1 MHQDQEVIMMEEEET
16 IAIMIKMA
24 KEEVE
29 EEVEEEAVDV
39 VEETTEVSREVKE
52 VKDKKAL
59 KVEDNIEVE
68 EEAEDIVKIEAVIEA
83 IEEIEE
89 IVINKTIIEED
100 KEESTKTNKLEDF
113 LKTKSKLKSNKSKI
127 NKVNFF
133 IISGQYSKKEA

>member
-29 EEVEEEAVDV
+29 GEVEEEAVDV

-68 EEAEDIVKIEAVIEA
+68 EEAEDIVKIEAVIEV
-83 IEEIEE
+83 IEEIEM
-89 IVINKTIIEED
+89 IVINKMTIEGD
-100 KEESTKTNKLEDF
+100 KGEFTKTNKLEDF

-127 NKVNFF
+127 NKVKFF

>member
-68 EEAEDIVKIEAVIEA
+68 EEAEDIVKIEAVIEV
-83 IEEIEE
+83 IEEIEM
-89 IVINKTIIEED
+89 IVINKMTIEGD
-100 KEESTKTNKLEDF
+100 KGEFTKTNKLEDF

-127 NKVNFF
+127 NKVKFF

>member
-1 MHQDQEVIMMEEEET
+1 MMEEEET

-39 VEETTEVSREVKE
+39 VEETTEVSKE

-68 EEAEDIVKIEAVIEA
+68 EKAEDIVKIEAVIEA
-83 IEEIEE
+83 IEEIEM
-89 IVINKTIIEED
+89 IVINKMTIEGD
-100 KEESTKTNKLEDF
+100 KGEFTKTNKLEDF

-127 NKVNFF
+127 NKVKFF
-133 IISGQYSKKEA
+133 IISGQYSKK

>member
-39 VEETTEVSREVKE
+39 VEETTEVSKE

-68 EEAEDIVKIEAVIEA
+68 EEAEDIVKIEAVIEV
-83 IEEIEE
+83 IEEIEM
-89 IVINKTIIEED
+89 IVINKMTIEGD
-100 KEESTKTNKLEDF
+100 KGEFTKTNKLEDF

-127 NKVNFF
+127 NKVKFF

>member
-1 MHQDQEVIMMEEEET
+1 MMEEEET

-29 EEVEEEAVDV
+29 GEVEEEAVDV

-68 EEAEDIVKIEAVIEA
+68 EEAEDIVKIEAVIEV
-83 IEEIEE
+83 IEEIEM
-89 IVINKTIIEED
+89 IVINKMTIEGD
-100 KEESTKTNKLEDF
+100 KGEFTKTNKLEDF

-127 NKVNFF
+127 NKVKFF

>member
-1 MHQDQEVIMMEEEET
+1 MMEEEET

-39 VEETTEVSREVKE
+39 VEETTEVSKE
-52 VKDKKAL
+52 AKDKKAL

-83 IEEIEE
+83 IEEIEM
-89 IVINKTIIEED
+89 IVINKMTIEGD
-100 KEESTKTNKLEDF
+100 KGEFTKTNKLEDF

-127 NKVNFF
+127 NKVKFF

>member
-39 VEETTEVSREVKE
+39 VEETTEVSKE

-83 IEEIEE
+83 IEEIEM
-89 IVINKTIIEED
+89 IVINKMTIEGD
-100 KEESTKTNKLEDF
+100 KGEFTKTNKLEDF

-127 NKVNFF
+127 NKVKFF

>member
-1 MHQDQEVIMMEEEET
+1 MMEEEET

-39 VEETTEVSREVKE
+39 VEETTEVSKE

-83 IEEIEE
+83 IEEIEM
-89 IVINKTIIEED
+89 IVINKMTIEGD
-100 KEESTKTNKLEDF
+100 KGEFTKTNKLEDF

-127 NKVNFF
+127 NKVKFF
-133 IISGQYSKKEA
+133 IISGQYSKK